1 MLNKLLSLCG
11 VMFLIIPT
19 TALAY
24 HVPTQAPSNLTLTVD
39 YENGTVK
46 ADWDASDQMEDYPA
60 ERYAIGFGLSDEVSL
75 PYGIATGNVGDS
87 NALNTEF
94 TFTASYLNA
103 VFNEAHGL
111 FHVAIR
117 SDNDTNA
124 SYSEWTPTV
133 SITIQNKP
141 SSVTLSSYDMNRE
154 DGIKFEWSAST
165 SGFVSASTYKM
176 YYKLSNASE
185 WTLEGQQSNT
195 DYVLAW
201 DNLTDD
207 TYDFMLSA
215 CGSEND
221 CNDSNTLTVD
231 VVTYVAPTLGPP
243 MNVTVAQTYNQGV
256 KVDWDVANSGN
267 LTAETYELYF
277 RTDDKNETVVSNIT
291 ETEYT
296 IPYESIPNGD
306 YTFSVRGYSSDDNAY
321 SSFSTEPTLT
331 VFNQKAQDDA
341 DAAAAAA
348 AKKAEE
354 DRIAKEK
361 AEAEAELQRQRD
373 KNLSETGYS
382 ETDAERSAREQR
394 EYEEEQAK
402 IQAEIENNFAKTGYY
417 ETNAE
422 RSAREQAEYEAEQQR
437 IADEIAKNFA
447 ETGYEETDAERSARE
462 QAEYEAEQDRIAEEI
477 KNSFK
482 VSDTGG
488 GEPLTEIEEI
498 ELEILV
504 DAIIEIQNTVDFTEY
519 EVEEEVFEIKPV
531 VVTTTTTTTTTTTIP
546 IKEDFPDE
554 EEVEIIETDP
564 LPSDEGDEEIQ
575 LTDEEIEELVTDT
588 EEAVK
593 EIVVIEVVEEVLKED
608 ATEEEVQAAQEKFET
623 AVEEV
628 VKELPKEKKVEVVK
642 EVAKVKVQ
650 NLATADKQTKAVVK
664 AVVKEVTKVETV
676 AELTEDEKKEVGKV
690 LGFKDEETAAED
702 VEIIAEQATKEENV
716 ATAVNEYVDR
726 AIENKDVE
734 NYTLAD
740 VITEVQVEAFLK
752 NPIESFTDVDFSEI
766 TISNIGYDMTSDQK
780 EKAQEVVVPVILA
793 SQIIA
798 QAGALVTRRF

>member
-1 MLNKLLSLCG
+1 
-11 VMFLIIPT
+11 
-19 TALAY
+19 
-24 HVPTQAPSNLTLTVD
+24 
-39 YENGTVK
+39 
-46 ADWDASDQMEDYPA
+46 
-60 ERYAIGFGLSDEVSL
+60 
-75 PYGIATGNVGDS
+75 
-87 NALNTEF
+87 
-94 TFTASYLNA
+94 
-103 VFNEAHGL
+103 
-111 FHVAIR
+111 
-117 SDNDTNA
+117 
-124 SYSEWTPTV
+124 
-133 SITIQNKP
+133 
-141 SSVTLSSYDMNRE
+141 
-154 DGIKFEWSAST
+154 
-165 SGFVSASTYKM
+165 
-176 YYKLSNASE
+176 
-185 WTLEGQQSNT
+185 
-195 DYVLAW
+195 
-201 DNLTDD
+201 
-207 TYDFMLSA
+207 MLSA

-554 EEVEIIETDP
+554 EKVEIIETDP

-593 EIVVIEVVEEVLKED
+593 EIVVIEVVEEVLEED
-608 ATEEEVQAAQEKFET
+608 ATEEEIRAAQEKFET